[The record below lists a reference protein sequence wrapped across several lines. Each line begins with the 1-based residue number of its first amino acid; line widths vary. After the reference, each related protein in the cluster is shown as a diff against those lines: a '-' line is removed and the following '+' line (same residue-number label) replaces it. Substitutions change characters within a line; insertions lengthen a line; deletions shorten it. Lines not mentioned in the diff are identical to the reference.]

1 MICGS
6 GGSKSRLAKAAG
18 AEPSGEM
25 GEEKLHAPVARR
37 SQKCKKLTVS
47 DHVWKLRW
55 CTPLWREA
63 HVEVKMYKAHW
74 VRSTFGSCGVE
85 KVYAVVARS
94 TFPSQDVKNT

>member
-1 MICGS
+1 MQAREKVAKSRNTVFFVICGS

-63 HVEVKMYKAHW
+63 HVEVNIYKTLH
-74 VRSTFGSCGVE
+74 VGSIFRS
-85 KVYAVVARS
+85 
-94 TFPSQDVKNT
+94 